1 MIVKST
7 DPQPADNHSFAI
19 VFHSDGWKA
28 PLWPLLVALISILII
43 NCFSRLVLSCA
54 GKILPMLIIGDL
66 QIDED
71 IDNFWASLDD
81 EDRNWSKKEEEY
93 SREELGFKVLTDE

>member
-1 MIVKST
+1 
-7 DPQPADNHSFAI
+7 
-19 VFHSDGWKA
+19 
-28 PLWPLLVALISILII
+28 
-43 NCFSRLVLSCA
+43 
-54 GKILPMLIIGDL
+54 MLIIGDL

-93 SREELGFKVLTDE
+93 SREELGFKVLTDEQQGALLSTKKTEGKTLQGTHSYDILAN